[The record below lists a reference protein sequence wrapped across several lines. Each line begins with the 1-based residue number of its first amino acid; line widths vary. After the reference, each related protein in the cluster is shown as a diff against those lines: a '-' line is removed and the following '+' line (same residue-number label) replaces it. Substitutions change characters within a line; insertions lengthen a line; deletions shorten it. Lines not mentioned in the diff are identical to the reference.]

1 MISAPAPAE
10 LISSPTPPA
19 TQPAHAFDPLQH
31 QPAQPA
37 QLDQGQQLTQ
47 QPISE
52 QPLGQ
57 LFQTQPQYYSAASPF
72 PPPQFV
78 PSPTIPHTPLS
89 PIQQASANPSTQTS
103 LLPRTSAPAAT
114 IEPAFKVQDLPEDP
128 TSALTFT
135 TPMVFAP
142 ALAELTPPPTPK
154 MAPALSPATYILTK
168 PQVQP

>member
-1 MISAPAPAE
+1 VNNHLANYFKHNLNI
-10 LISSPTPPA
+10 TPLL
-19 TQPAHAFDPLQH
+19 HHFSHLSLYLH
-31 QPAQPA
+31 
-37 QLDQGQQLTQ
+37 LLY
-47 QPISE
+47 
-52 QPLGQ
+52 L
-57 LFQTQPQYYSAASPF
+57 
-72 PPPQFV
+72 
-78 PSPTIPHTPLS
+78 TPLS

-142 ALAELTPPPTPK
+142 ALAELTPPSTPK

-168 PQVQP
+168 P